1 MSEVVKITD
10 LTKVYK
16 GKGSAATTA
25 LRGVNLSIREGD
37 FCAIT
42 GPSGC
47 GKTTLLNIIGQVLPF
62 DEGELVIDGISTK
75 KLSDRRKSRMRNE
88 YFGYIVQEYFL
99 IEDLSIRR
107 NIEVPLFYRRRKPSF
122 FKRGKMVTEALSRV
136 GLDLKPHKRVSLL
149 SGGERQRV
157 AIARAIINQPRMIL
171 ADEPTG
177 ALDTENAE
185 RIFQLLQDL
194 NRDGTTI
201 ILVTHNEELAERC
214 PRRIRMLDGLIL

>member
-149 SGGERQRV
+149 SGGERQRIS
-157 AIARAIINQPRMIL
+157 IARALLKDAPVIL
-171 ADEPTG
+171 LDEAT
-177 ALDTENAE
+177 ASLDVENETSVQNAIT
-185 RIFQLLQDL
+185 RLTK
-194 NRDGTTI
+194 GKTV
-201 ILVTHNEELAERC
+201 LV
-214 PRRIRMLDGLIL
+214 IYQ